1 MSKTKHRNKVVA
13 TASDSD
19 EQEDG
24 ADGEDSSSE
33 QAAVPVTEESDGDD
47 GDEDMASEGAGEDS
61 SDDDEDDGLAPS
73 ELVGLFSKTTQAR
86 FDAPKGQS
94 VSTLP
99 ALESTVTHTRHT
111 PPPTVVPVAPAPKP
125 APVPVT
131 GAEKAAAKAQ
141 AATKDARKKRK
152 RENDGAAAE
161 SPERLARTLFIGNV
175 PVGTKAK
182 VIKQLCCKAAGH
194 DEASNTRCPVESVRF
209 RSAPIAGM
217 AVTPGSDYKDMRK
230 VATHSLSFVP

>member
-1 MSKTKHRNKVVA
+1 M
-13 TASDSD
+13 
-19 EQEDG
+19 
-24 ADGEDSSSE
+24 
-33 QAAVPVTEESDGDD
+33 
-47 GDEDMASEGAGEDS
+47 
-61 SDDDEDDGLAPS
+61 
-73 ELVGLFSKTTQAR
+73 
-86 FDAPKGQS
+86 
-94 VSTLP
+94 
-99 ALESTVTHTRHT
+99 
-111 PPPTVVPVAPAPKP
+111 PVAPAPKP

-131 GAEKAAAKAQ
+131 VAEKAAAKAQ

-230 VATHSLSFVP
+230 VATHSLPFMPRMGPKQKKGRRAKGKPDMIVLLVLLNRPASSRASLMRASKRSMPTPCSALQRQQKRASR